1 MHTKF
6 VKFRSYVEN
15 VTGFLFLSMMVFAF
29 LVYGSSFL
37 IGDVFEK
44 PLPSFLR
51 ITIDYCTP
59 PFMVL
64 GFILFGLA
72 ILILILSCFDQK
84 SDMQV
89 TAELV
94 IELQN
99 KQKAMESEMK
109 QLQAASCPFPWYATS
124 VTTEQRITFEKELRR
139 LCAAC
144 QSGSKGTTKPL
155 VEWLLAQQSSG
166 IILLPDN
173 YTQIHQE
180 LAEHYGYGLSK
191 QSFSAAMPAKV
202 Q

>member
-1 MHTKF
+1 MLEKF
-6 VKFRSYVEN
+6 VKFQTYLEN
-15 VTGFLFLSMMVFAF
+15 VIGIMFLSMMVFAF
-29 LVYGSSFL
+29 LVYGSAFL
-37 IGDVFEK
+37 IGEVFEK
-44 PLPSFLR
+44 TLPGFLR
-51 ITIDYCTP
+51 TLIDYTTQ

-64 GFILFGLA
+64 VYVLLGLLLLM
-72 ILILILSCFDQK
+72 LILNLFDNK

-94 IELQN
+94 LELQN
-99 KQKAMESEMK
+99 KQKEMESEMK

-124 VTTEQRITFEKELRR
+124 ATTEQRIAFEKELRR
-139 LCAAC
+139 LCATC

-155 VEWLLAQQSSG
+155 ADWLLAQQSAG

-202 Q
+202 